1 MFENSFK
8 RQAETKLK
16 MGYYSIAT
24 VIAYYL
30 AMIMKENC
38 FQVKHLLATHPS
50 TYMRLNRN

>member
-1 MFENSFK
+1 
-8 RQAETKLK
+8 